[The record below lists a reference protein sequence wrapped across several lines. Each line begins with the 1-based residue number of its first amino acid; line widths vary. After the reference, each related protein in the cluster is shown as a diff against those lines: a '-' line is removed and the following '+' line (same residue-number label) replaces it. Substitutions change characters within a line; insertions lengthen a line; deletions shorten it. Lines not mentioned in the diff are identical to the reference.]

1 MNTAAVRT
9 ATSLLLALVVAGA
22 ASVSALAAKQDDA
35 AKRDSAAKRDNAA
48 KRDTVEKAPPGP
60 LEVMKGVKY
69 RMANTKLADRVIRI
83 DDAAGD
89 PVFADG
95 SPATGAPGWADVSAV
110 YVAATTLPRKLQA
123 KMAKDFPPGVSGA
136 FYGNQAEWTSGDE
149 AIFVAV
155 EMADRLPADIMGQ
168 QVEIGIGGDAATP
181 VQAGTHLD
189 TRAGVERFSLSGVFS
204 NGSFATGTTDV
215 SDRAPGAA
223 IDYYNTESGV
233 FGYYDAKRATWFLL
247 VPAATDSDSVV
258 VSVRSSTQV
267 GEVLDRLELPGGGH
281 FVSLAD
287 PAGGWSS
294 KSGLPPLGCRSL
306 ETFSAATVA
315 DLSDTAATRI
325 RYTVGV
331 GVATDPGVATDRG
344 VATDPDDVPPDS
356 DERLA
361 LLGPAMD
368 AAGTVPVAVA
378 AVGSGQEPMVVEAEL
393 AVSAQQDAVSLTFEV
408 PAGQWS
414 FALAEGTELETPAG
428 EPIIDHASL
437 TGGAGLST
445 GAGLD
450 GLVAGDPSCAAD
462 GLPPAAGAT
471 AQATGAPD
479 EAGAVPGT
487 DG

>member
-1 MNTAAVRT
+1 MNTAAART

-22 ASVSALAAKQDDA
+22 ASVSALAAKQDNA
-35 AKRDSAAKRDNAA
+35 AKRDSAAKQ
-48 KRDTVEKAPPGP
+48 DTAEKAPSGP
-60 LEVMKGVKY
+60 IEVVKGVKY
-69 RMANTKLADRVIRI
+69 RMAKTKLADRVIRI

-89 PVFADG
+89 PAFADG
-95 SPATGAPGWADVSAV
+95 SPATGAPGWADVTAV

-136 FYGNQAEWTSGDE
+136 FYGNQAEWASGDE

-155 EMADRLPADIMGQ
+155 EMADRLPADVMGQ

-181 VQAGTHLD
+181 LQAGTRLD

-215 SDRAPGAA
+215 SGRAPGAP

-258 VSVRSSTQV
+258 VSVRSSTAV

-287 PAGGWSS
+287 PAGGWSG

-306 ETFSAATVA
+306 ETFSADTVA
-315 DLSDTAATRI
+315 DLSDPAGTRI
-325 RYTVGV
+325 RYSAGV
-331 GVATDPGVATDRG
+331 GIAAS
-344 VATDPDDVPPDS
+344 PDDVPMDS
-356 DERLA
+356 DEQLA
-361 LLGPAMD
+361 LLGPAFD
-368 AAGTVPVAVA
+368 LAGTIPVAVT
-378 AVGSGQEPMVVEAEL
+378 AVGSGQEPTVVQADL
-393 AVSAQQDAVSLTFEV
+393 AVSAQQDAVSLTLEV
-408 PAGQWS
+408 PPGQWS

-428 EPIIDHASL
+428 ERIIDHTSL

-445 GAGLD
+445 GPGLD
-450 GLVAGDPSCAAD
+450 GLVAGDLSCAGD
-462 GLPPAAGAT
+462 GSQPAAGAT
-471 AQATGAPD
+471 AQPTDDPAGAS
-479 EAGAVPGT
+479 AVPGT